1 MHPDE
6 PVNENER
13 QSLRGLIGSLQ
24 YAAVNTRPD
33 LCSRLGN
40 LQSQIN
46 KAKISTL
53 NDANKTLHEAKLHS
67 DVTLKIQPISL
78 NHLRFAAFSDASFA
92 SAKLPDSHQGM
103 MIMSCHD
110 ELGRNRTSVVNPIMW
125 HSKKIQKVAVSTL
138 SAEAMAL
145 AGAVDMLSW
154 VRLYWGWLIDT
165 KIPWKQADQT
175 LLQLPPAFAAIPPTE
190 DENQNIPHDKVQQL
204 LHQLPKSNSGI
215 ITTDCKSLYDLI
227 SRTAP
232 PSCQE
237 FRTLLQAK
245 LIKEHLQNG
254 IQIRWVPSG
263 AQVADSLTKVMDNA
277 MLRECLQL
285 GKYCLHDES
294 EILKARS
301 DSRSRLQWLR
311 QNANTDRER

>member
-1 MHPDE
+1 
-6 PVNENER
+6 
-13 QSLRGLIGSLQ
+13 
-24 YAAVNTRPD
+24 
-33 LCSRLGN
+33 
-40 LQSQIN
+40 
-46 KAKISTL
+46 
-53 NDANKTLHEAKLHS
+53 
-67 DVTLKIQPISL
+67 
-78 NHLRFAAFSDASFA
+78 
-92 SAKLPDSHQGM
+92 
-103 MIMSCHD
+103 
-110 ELGRNRTSVVNPIMW
+110 
-125 HSKKIQKVAVSTL
+125 
-138 SAEAMAL
+138 MAL

-154 VRLYWGWLIDT
+154 VRLYWGWLINT

-190 DENQNIPHDKVQQL
+190 DENQTIPHDKVQQL

-311 QNANTDRER
+311 QSANTYRE